1 MKFNVGDLE
10 PIRKPGV
17 SIRDIRQKVDD
28 TIEASSTLAA
38 SVRALDKA
46 TGNYEIVL
54 TGTIDHKFL
63 PTPPKAET
71 ASPKRV
77 KNLGSSLRLTGN
89 PGTRYGQ

>member
-1 MKFNVGDLE
+1 MKFQVGDLE
-10 PIRKPGV
+10 AIRKPGV

-63 PTPPKAET
+63 PNPDNPP
-71 ASPKRV
+71 ASSR
-77 KNLGSSLRLTGN
+77 
-89 PGTRYGQ
+89 GTH